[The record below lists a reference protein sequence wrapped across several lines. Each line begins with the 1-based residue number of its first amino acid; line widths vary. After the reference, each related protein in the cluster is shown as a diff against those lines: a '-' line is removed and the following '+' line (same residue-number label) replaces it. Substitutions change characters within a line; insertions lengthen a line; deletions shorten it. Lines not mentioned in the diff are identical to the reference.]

1 MKFDLDMAGT
11 GDSLDGLLGSETTQ
25 DRLEIDTYGSQH
37 FDLAIPQYQGFEIES
52 PTVMTDL
59 SFLSPPQEYLQM
71 DLQEP
76 ATPDLEQLFHD
87 PAGSVRVPAQ
97 EVYRPFVATQKTPE
111 NSVDVLARVMRR
123 VAHDTPRDILATEEI
138 ADSLRPIV
146 DQTLRYAGLAGK
158 VFVWASAYPGC
169 HKGQWVDHA
178 RKHASQAKYLV
189 AKSACADCTQSREG
203 RCAVFHKE
211 LVTEVPWN
219 KALKDY
225 KGVID
230 ATKTAREGSPQQ
242 ILKTALHRDAGIS
255 TPVAQHKPVAASL
268 VREVTPPE
276 QIVRKSAAEQ
286 WHDKLVQ
293 LAGRFVR
300 LGFVTAEQASQNPR
314 EAIEQGAYRL
324 AVQEAREYQGSERAH
339 VSTKQARTLGADEQ
353 DALTYRTAMLE
364 VQPLIKAGRLTS
376 LEAMSQLRLGK
387 TAFQIWQG
395 TKLLQAPAAVVSQY
409 TGEGAHLARL
419 AKRAPVSQSTIM
431 QHVAQWSMQAEQKRH
446 AGEDLLAQVEAKQAV
461 QAEAKALAKKEA
473 AAKARAQVQA
483 SEYSGI
489 PATPALSNIA
499 PRKLVTAALERQA
512 SRWVLQQ
519 MNEGFAGANLDD
531 LVHIK
536 WAAAS
541 MRELQASI
549 DQVRQ
554 EHEGAAGFLYV
565 ATEAYATPEGTE
577 GCRVGGQRHR
587 TNGIKMALTMPRC
600 SSCQHASQALDGSV
614 VCNQYRK
621 VLVDEIPGKEMIQQ
635 MNIANQQLNSGD
647 VATSYFSDPAK
658 SVLAFALSPD
668 MPVEIGDRPAENLM
682 DIRLDRDWRL
692 G

>member
-11 GDSLDGLLGSETTQ
+11 GDALDGLLVDHGVSE
-25 DRLEIDTYGSQH
+25 RLDVDTSGSQY
-37 FDLAIPQYQGFEIES
+37 FDLAIPQYQGFEMES
-52 PTVMTDL
+52 PEVMTDL
-59 SFLSPPQEYLQM
+59 SFLQAPQEYLQM

-76 ATPDLEQLFHD
+76 ATPELEQLFHD

-97 EVYRPFVATQKTPE
+97 EVYRPFTIKQQAPE
-111 NSVDVLARVMRR
+111 NRIEVLARVMRR

-138 ADSLRPIV
+138 PDNLRSAV

-178 RKHASQAKYLV
+178 RKHASQAKYLI
-189 AKSACADCTQSREG
+189 AKTACAECTQAREG

-211 LVTEVPWN
+211 LVTDVPWD

-242 ILKTALHRDAGIS
+242 ILKTALHRDAGIIA
-255 TPVAQHKPVAASL
+255 PAVQHKPVAASL
-268 VREVTPPE
+268 VREVKAPE
-276 QIVRKSAAEQ
+276 QIVRKSAADQ
-286 WHDKLVQ
+286 WHDKLVR

-300 LGFVTAEQASQNPR
+300 LGFVTEEQVHQNPR
-314 EAIEQGAYRL
+314 AAIEQGAYRL
-324 AVQEAREYQGSERAH
+324 AVQEAREYQGSEHAH
-339 VSTKQARTLGADEQ
+339 VSDRQARVLGENERETLV
-353 DALTYRTAMLE
+353 YRTAMLE

-376 LEAMSQLRLGK
+376 MEAMSQLKAGK
-387 TAFQIWQG
+387 TAFQIWQS
-395 TKLLQAPAAVVSQY
+395 TKLLQAPTPATQQY

-419 AKRAPVSQSTIM
+419 AKTAPVSQATIM
-431 QHVAQWSMQAEQKRH
+431 QHVAQWSEQAEQKRL
-446 AGEDLLAQVEAKQAV
+446 AGSDLLAQVEAKLAAQADARV
-461 QAEAKALAKKEA
+461 QAKKQA
-473 AAKARAQVQA
+473 AEQVRKQVQA

-489 PATPALSNIA
+489 PATPLQSNQT
-499 PRKLVTAALERQA
+499 PRKTVTAALERQA

-519 MNEGFAGANLDD
+519 MNEGFAGPNLDE
-531 LVHIK
+531 LVRIK
-536 WAAAS
+536 WAAAT
-541 MRELQASI
+541 MRELQASV

-554 EHEGAAGFLYV
+554 DHEGAAGFLYV